1 MIVIV
6 MFLTLAGNS
15 TLILAILCHRKER
28 RKRVNIFLVNL
39 ACGDL
44 GKDMHS
50 FRKSAHKKGQAGLW
64 TASWGDSLS

>member
-15 TLILAILCHRKER
+15 TLILAILCHRKEQ

-44 GKDMHS
+44 GKDMHPLES
-50 FRKSAHKKGQAGLW
+50 LHIETGQARLSA
-64 TASWGDSLS
+64 ASWSDSLS